1 MEWPQNV
8 CEIPENVR
16 VHFAVWDSIIHQI
29 PKCCIWY
36 QKKKKKIK
44 NQSLIGENI
53 CKEYTLIR
61 VSYTLEFFIEFFEIQ
76 QQKGK

>member
-1 MEWPQNV
+1 M
-8 CEIPENVR
+8 
-16 VHFAVWDSIIHQI
+16 I
-29 PKCCIWY
+29 PK
-36 QKKKKKIK
+36 KKKKKIK

-61 VSYTLEFFIEFFEIQ
+61 VSCTLEFFIEFFEIQ

>member
-1 MEWPQNV
+1 MRFHEFIRFLNV
-8 CEIPENVR
+8 VY
-16 VHFAVWDSIIHQI
+16 DT
-29 PKCCIWY
+29 K
-36 QKKKKKIK
+36 KKKKKIK